1 MDREGVRAIS
11 RDGVEDGIG
20 GLGPDERLW
29 VGIMGLDE
37 GGDGGLELVDAAM
50 DAAFDLLVGEER
62 KPALDLVEPGG
73 AGRRE
78 VEVVTPVAG
87 EPRLDRRGV
96 LCVA

>member
-50 DAAFDLLVGEER
+50 DAAFDLLVGE
-62 KPALDLVEPGG
+62 
-73 AGRRE
+73 
-78 VEVVTPVAG
+78 
-87 EPRLDRRGV
+87 
-96 LCVA
+96 